1 MEQREREPDAATDD
15 ATEDGTNADEEGRL
29 NQEALIERRS

>member
-1 MEQREREPDAATDD
+1 MEQREREPDAAPDD
-15 ATEDGTNADEEGRL
+15 ATKSGTNGDEEGRL